1 MNVVVIPAE
10 MTPCVIPAEMTPM
23 ETMEN
28 GLHLSKF
35 T

>member
-10 MTPCVIPAEMTPM
+10 MTPSVIPAEMTPM